1 MRYELVKKFF
11 SKTSLSYDK
20 IVAITTFNM
29 DARWKEYM
37 LSLIPENNRCL
48 DLACGTGILTSM
60 LKRKSRDVIGLD
72 IIYNSLIIAKVKGN
86 EVLQGAAEY
95 LPFKDN
101 SIDII
106 TASYLPKYCDPE
118 LTIMECA
125 RVLRDQGLL
134 IMHDFTYPSGVM
146 RILWIAYFKILKFI
160 GFFIPSWKDVFN
172 ELDKVIADSNWIS
185 DLSKEME
192 KNGFSDIRFISL
204 TMNTAGILYA
214 RLNKP

>member
-11 SKTSLSYDK
+11 LKTSLSYDK

-29 DARWKEYM
+29 DKRWKEHM

-101 SIDII
+101 SI
-106 TASYLPKYCDPE
+106 
-118 LTIMECA
+118 
-125 RVLRDQGLL
+125 
-134 IMHDFTYPSGVM
+134 
-146 RILWIAYFKILKFI
+146 
-160 GFFIPSWKDVFN
+160 
-172 ELDKVIADSNWIS
+172 
-185 DLSKEME
+185 
-192 KNGFSDIRFISL
+192 
-204 TMNTAGILYA
+204 
-214 RLNKP
+214 